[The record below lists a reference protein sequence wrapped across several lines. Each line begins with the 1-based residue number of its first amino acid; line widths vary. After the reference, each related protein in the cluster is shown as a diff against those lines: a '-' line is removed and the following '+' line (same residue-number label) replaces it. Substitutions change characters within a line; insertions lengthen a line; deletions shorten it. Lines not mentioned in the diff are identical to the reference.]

1 MQLNSYSDVRK
12 LLDDFVTAHDIDV
25 IGSRH
30 GSFWSDLSYDQ
41 FVNGDV
47 PNVTS
52 VRILVPGSSDQ
63 SNVIRILR
71 GPLTINGRTY
81 RRMPGGGPYLPD
93 DLIAAI
99 ADWIDRNC
107 PNP

>member
-1 MQLNSYSDVRK
+1 MQVNSYRDLLK
-12 LLDDFVTAHDIDV
+12 LLDDFVTSHDIDV

-30 GSFWSDLSYDQ
+30 GSFWSDLSYEQ
-41 FVNGDV
+41 FVRGDV
-47 PNVTS
+47 PNVPN
-52 VRILVPGSSDQ
+52 VRILVPGNSDQ
-63 SNVIRILR
+63 SNLVRILR

-81 RRMPGGGPYLPD
+81 RRMPAGGPYLTD
-93 DLIAAI
+93 ELIAAV